1 MHPFDLKA
9 VLLPKHA
16 QHVVLVHFP
25 IALFLTG
32 VALHFAAVWTKRA
45 SFAAAAYVNLTLA
58 AISTFPV
65 LATGVAAWR
74 WQLEGQHLKGILLLH
89 LLLGC
94 ASGAI
99 IVLVWCMHFRARR
112 GTNAT
117 VPTHCYLLELAGVI
131 LIGITGYLGGI
142 LSGVNGAG

>member
-9 VLLPKHA
+9 MLLPKHA

-45 SFAAAAYVNLTLA
+45 GLALAAYINITLA
-58 AISTFPV
+58 AISTLPV
-65 LATGVAAWR
+65 LATGVAAWQ
-74 WQLEGQHLKGILLLH
+74 WQLEGQRLKGTLLLH

-94 ASGAI
+94 ASGATI
-99 IVLVWCMHFRARR
+99 LLVWCLHFRARR
-112 GTNAT
+112 TNSL
-117 VPTHCYLLELAGVI
+117 PTYCFVLELIGVVLVSMAGH
-131 LIGITGYLGGI
+131 LGGA

>member
-32 VALHFAAVWTKRA
+32 VALHFAAVWMKRA
-45 SFAAAAYVNLTLA
+45 SLAAAAYVNLTLA

-65 LATGVAAWR
+65 LATGVAAWQ
-74 WQLEGQHLKGILLLH
+74 WQLEGQRLKGTLLLH

-94 ASGAI
+94 ASGVTI
-99 IVLVWCMHFRARR
+99 LLVWCLHFRARSR
-112 GTNAT
+112 ANT
-117 VPTHCYLLELAGVI
+117 VPSASSLLLELAGVI

-142 LSGVNGAG
+142 LSGVNGAD

>member
-9 VLLPKHA
+9 MLLPKHA

-32 VALHFAAVWTKRA
+32 VALHFTAVWTKRA
-45 SFAAAAYVNLTLA
+45 SLALAAYINITLA
-58 AISTFPV
+58 AISTLPV
-65 LATGVAAWR
+65 LATGVAAWQ
-74 WQLEGQHLKGILLLH
+74 WQLEGQRLKGTLLLH

-94 ASGAI
+94 ASGATI
-99 IVLVWCMHFRARR
+99 LLVWCLHFSARR
-112 GTNAT
+112 TNSL
-117 VPTHCYLLELAGVI
+117 PTYCFVLELIGVLLISMAGH
-131 LIGITGYLGGI
+131 LGGV